1 MVNRIP
7 GEVPDDDGRIVRI
20 HRAWPRRGGS
30 LIVEGREIGS
40 DRIRAGRIDADG
52 RASIV
57 PFAHDPALPAL
68 STEGSSGELL
78 VHRLKRRAV
87 VRSDG
92 QYRKFIAGG
101 KASAVA
107 GAHLAAV
114 KALAG
119 SGLEVP
125 DVVASDEHS
134 VTLTAVPGMS
144 LFELGRTSGA
154 AIGTI
159 APDSSGGAGGA
170 ALEAWERSWK
180 LWADRWPQFVGGPAT
195 TAASMAA
202 RGHSAADEVRTIE
215 RWLELGAFDALGVSE
230 GRLRG
235 VAAGVAKSL
244 LADTSPARL
253 AHRDLHDKQI
263 LVDPDQGSV
272 GIIDCDTLSIAE
284 PALDLANL
292 SVHLDFRVAQ
302 NLLSAEAAALGK
314 QHIQETAWAL
324 EISPARFEAYASA
337 TAIRLACIY
346 AFRPPYRTVAR
357 TWFNDLEARLVTA
370 SRAGGAPR

>member
-1 MVNRIP
+1 MNRIP
-7 GEVPDDDGRIVRI
+7 GEVADDDGKIVRI

-40 DRIRAGRIDADG
+40 DRVRAGRIDAGG
-52 RASIV
+52 RASMV

-68 STEGSSGELL
+68 SAEGLSGELL

-92 QYRKFIAGG
+92 QYRKFVAGG

-107 GAHLAAV
+107 DAHRVAV
-114 KALAG
+114 RALAG

-125 DVVASDEHS
+125 DVVASDEYS

-144 LFELGRTSGA
+144 LFELGRTSGPA
-154 AIGTI
+154 NGTI
-159 APDSSGGAGGA
+159 APGNGGGAGQG
-170 ALEAWERSWK
+170 ALEAWERSWR
-180 LWADRWPQFVGGPAT
+180 LWAMRWPEFVGGPGST
-195 TAASMAA
+195 DASMAA
-202 RGHSAADEVRTIE
+202 RIHSAADEVRTVE
-215 RWLELGAFDALGVSE
+215 RWLELGAFNALGVSE
-230 GRLRG
+230 RRLRG
-235 VAAGVAKSL
+235 AAAGVAQSL
-244 LADTSPARL
+244 LAGTSPVRL
-253 AHRDLHDKQI
+253 AHRDLHDKQV

-272 GIIDCDTLSIAE
+272 GIIDCDTLSVAE

-302 NLLSAEAAALGK
+302 NLLSAGAAALGK
-314 QHIQETAWAL
+314 QHIRETAQAL
-324 EISPARFEAYASA
+324 EIPPARFEAYASA

-357 TWFNDLEARLVTA
+357 TWFNALETRLVAA
-370 SRAGGAPR
+370 SRAGAASR